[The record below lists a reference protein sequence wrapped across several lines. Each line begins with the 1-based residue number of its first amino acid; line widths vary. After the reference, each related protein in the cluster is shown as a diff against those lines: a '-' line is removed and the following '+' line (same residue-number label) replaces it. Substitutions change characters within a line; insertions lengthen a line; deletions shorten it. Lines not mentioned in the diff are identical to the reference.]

1 MANIEIEFVLINN
14 NNKINIGTSNLLYR
28 KQNATHYRK
37 NKSNTQFLS
46 DKLETQIKDK
56 YKNDV
61 VLLKSIDFKDHIYTF
76 YNVKNRKKNK
86 NQDIPKLLEKDKI
99 MGDIMI
105 FKQNKKTCYFECFD
119 LDCFNKDLEDIL
131 QSYKHQDKSV
141 ELSVT
146 DNVSSTP
153 DNVSSA
159 PDNVSSTPDN
169 VSSAPDNVSSTPDN
183 VSSALDNLSN
193 TLNVLDNTDENTDI
207 ELDIECSDIE
217 CSDIEFT
224 DDEDTNVKQTQNKTN
239 NTNDIVEDVD
249 IDIDD
254 LDVEGDGDIYLDE
267 NDNDDNDD
275 NELDVDIDE
284 LDDDLDNEDG
294 DEFDEELENNYNL
307 NLTNSIISTGLSD
320 SLTNSVNETVE
331 KKKKKTK
338 SYNNFKNNF
347 SVLTNILDMEEV
359 NKLTPIK
366 SLHEIRQN
374 NIKILSKIPVA
385 QKCIRTIEQGI
396 YNYSITRCEEN
407 YFMPTWDSV
416 EFKDTYINKSRT
428 IFSNL
433 VTNNYIGNDYL
444 LNKIKDKSIDCY
456 QIAFMEFYELFPK
469 KWQDIIDEK
478 IKIEEILKNELQG
491 TATDQ
496 FKCHRCKTRK
506 TIFVQVQTRSADEPM
521 TTFITCLN
529 CGNKWKQ

>member
-1 MANIEIEFVLINN
+1 MTNIEIEFVLINN
-14 NNKINIGTSNLLYR
+14 NNKINIGTSNLLYQ
-28 KQNATHYRK
+28 KQNVTHYRK

-61 VLLKSIDFKDHIYTF
+61 VLLKSIDFEDHIYTF

-86 NQDIPKLLEKDKI
+86 NQYIPKLLEKDKI

-105 FKQNKKTCYFECFD
+105 FKQIKKTYYFECFD

-131 QSYKHQDKSV
+131 QSYKHQDTII
-141 ELSVT
+141 EPRLI
-146 DNVSSTP
+146 DNVSSAP

-159 PDNVSSTPDN
+159 PDNVSSAPDN
-169 VSSAPDNVSSTPDN
+169 VSSAPDNVSS
-183 VSSALDNLSN
+183 ALNI
-193 TLNVLDNTDENTDI
+193 LDNTDENTDI

-254 LDVEGDGDIYLDE
+254 LDVEGDGDIYLEE
-267 NDNDDNDD
+267 NDNDDND
-275 NELDVDIDE
+275 NELDEDIDE

-347 SVLTNILDMEEV
+347 SVLTNILEMEEE
-359 NKLTPIK
+359 NKLTTIK

-385 QKCIRTIEQGI
+385 QKCIRTMEQGI
-396 YNYSITRCEEN
+396 YNYSITRCEES

-416 EFKDTYINKSRT
+416 EFKDIYINKSRT